1 MPIIFLTQ
9 RVQEKN
15 MNEAIAKIQNLD
27 VVDGEITRI
36 RMETLK

>member
-1 MPIIFLTQ
+1 MQTIFLTQ

-15 MNEAIAKIQNLD
+15 MNEAIEKIQNLE